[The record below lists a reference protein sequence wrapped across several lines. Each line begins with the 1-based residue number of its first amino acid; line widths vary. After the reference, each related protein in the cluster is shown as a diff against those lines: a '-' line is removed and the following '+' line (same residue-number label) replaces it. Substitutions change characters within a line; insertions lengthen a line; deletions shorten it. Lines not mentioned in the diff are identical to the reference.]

1 MSLLIIGLICW
12 LAVVVLVLGAL
23 RAAGL
28 ADRTAERRACEL
40 GLAPE
45 ARVALAE
52 TVTTAPGRARPR
64 RSIRALATPSW
75 AAAAVT
81 LTALG
86 MSVQQ
91 LGGFEAVV
99 ILAIA
104 VGVCAC
110 PLTLAVVARRRRS
123 VIERQAGELAI
134 QRDTI
139 LGLALRL
146 LALHD
151 PRAARHAAAVAH
163 HARVLARAA
172 GLSERDQ
179 QIAHAAGL
187 LHDIGLHLAADG
199 RISGAPQPDTVD
211 PAAIRA
217 HPLAGAQLLRTVS
230 GFEDVAAVLEAHH
243 ERIDGTGYP
252 YGLRAERIPPT
263 ARIIA
268 IAEVYDVLTA
278 PDSYRSAHSHDRAA
292 QELRRVTDT
301 QLDARLVELFLT
313 ATSPPATRP
322 SLDDELIAAR
332 RMARHMRASAVT
344 G

>member
-1 MSLLIIGLICW
+1 M
-12 LAVVVLVLGAL
+12 
-23 RAAGL
+23 
-28 ADRTAERRACEL
+28 TA
-40 GLAPE
+40 
-45 ARVALAE
+45 
-52 TVTTAPGRARPR
+52 APGRARPR
-64 RSIRALATPSW
+64 LSIRGLAKPSW

-81 LTALG
+81 LTALA

-104 VGVCAC
+104 VVVCAC
-110 PLTLAVVARRRRS
+110 LLTLAVLTRRRGS
-123 VIERQAGELAI
+123 VIEHQAGELAI

-139 LGLALRL
+139 LSLALQL

-151 PRAARHAAAVAH
+151 PRAAQHAAAVAH

-187 LHDIGLHLAADG
+187 LHDIGLHLAVDG
-199 RISGAPQPDTVD
+199 RITGTPQPDTFD
-211 PAAIRA
+211 AAAVRA

-230 GFEDVAAVLEAHH
+230 GFEDVAAALEAHH

-252 YGLRAERIPPT
+252 YGLRAERIPST

-278 PDSYRSAHSHDRAA
+278 PDSYRSVHSHDRAA

-322 SLDDELIAAR
+322 SLDGELIAAR
-332 RMARHMRASAVT
+332 RMARHMPTSAAT

>member
-1 MSLLIIGLICW
+1 M
-12 LAVVVLVLGAL
+12 
-23 RAAGL
+23 
-28 ADRTAERRACEL
+28 
-40 GLAPE
+40 
-45 ARVALAE
+45 
-52 TVTTAPGRARPR
+52 
-64 RSIRALATPSW
+64 
-75 AAAAVT
+75 
-81 LTALG
+81 
-86 MSVQQ
+86 
-91 LGGFEAVV
+91 

-104 VGVCAC
+104 VGACAC

-139 LGLALRL
+139 LCLALRL

-151 PRAARHAAAVAH
+151 HRAAQHAAAVAH

-172 GLSERDQ
+172 GLCERDQ

-187 LHDIGLHLAADG
+187 LHDIGLHLPADG
-199 RISGAPQPDTVD
+199 RISGPPEPDTAD
-211 PAAIRA
+211 LAAIRA

-230 GFEDVAAVLEAHH
+230 GFEDVAAALEAHH

-252 YGLRAERIPPT
+252 HGLRAERIPPT

-278 PDSYRSAHSHDRAA
+278 PDSYRGAYSHDHAA
-292 QELRRVTDT
+292 QELRRIAGT
-301 QLDARLVELFLT
+301 QLDAQLVELFLT

-322 SLDDELIAAR
+322 SLDGELIAAR
-332 RMARHMRASAVT
+332 RMAQHMRASAVT
-344 G
+344 GQAPGL

>member
-12 LAVVVLVLGAL
+12 LAIVVVVLGVL

-28 ADRTAERRACEL
+28 ADRAAERRACEL
-40 GLAPE
+40 GLAPA
-45 ARVALAE
+45 ARVALVE
-52 TVTTAPGRARPR
+52 TVTTAPGSARRRRSLRAR
-64 RSIRALATPSW
+64 AKPSW

-86 MSVQQ
+86 TSVQQ
-91 LGGFEAVV
+91 LGGFAAVV

-104 VGVCAC
+104 VAVCAC

-199 RISGAPQPDTVD
+199 RISGAPQPATVD

-230 GFEDVAAVLEAHH
+230 GFQDVAAALEAHH

-252 YGLRAERIPPT
+252 YGLRAERILPT

-322 SLDDELIAAR
+322 SLDGELIAAR
-332 RMARHMRASAVT
+332 RMARHTHESTVT

>member
-12 LAVVVLVLGAL
+12 LAIVVLVLCVL
-23 RAAGL
+23 RAAGQ
-28 ADRTAERRACEL
+28 ADRAAERRAREL
-40 GLAPE
+40 GLAPA

-52 TVTTAPGRARPR
+52 TMTRARPR
-64 RSIRALATPSW
+64 VPFRVRAKPSW

-81 LTALG
+81 LTAVGL
-86 MSVQQ
+86 SVQQ
-91 LGGFEAVV
+91 LGGFDAVV

-104 VGVCAC
+104 VGVGAC
-110 PLTLAVVARRRRS
+110 LLTIAVIARRRGAL
-123 VIERQAGELAI
+123 IEHQARQLAT

-139 LGLALRL
+139 LSLALRL

-151 PRAARHAAAVAH
+151 PRAAQHAAAVAH

-187 LHDIGLHLAADG
+187 LHDIGLHPSADE
-199 RISGAPQPDTVD
+199 RSSGADTVD
-211 PAAIRA
+211 PATVRA
-217 HPLAGAQLLRTVS
+217 HPLVAARLLRTVP
-230 GFEDVAAVLEAHH
+230 GFEDVAAVVEAHH

-252 YGLRAERIPPT
+252 HGLRAEGIPSL

-268 IAEVYDVLTA
+268 IAELYDVLTA

-292 QELRRVTDT
+292 QELRSVTDT
-301 QLDARLVELFLT
+301 QLDAGLVELFLT

-332 RMARHMRASAVT
+332 RMARQAHASAVT